1 MKYLHKPIWVC
12 AWIVAVGLSLH
23 LLGEN
28 SLAAEGSKSWRPTY
42 DLIMRWVNFGIIVFL
57 ANKYAKA
64 PVLNFLKGRGNQVA
78 EQIKALED
86 KRDEAAEKIRE
97 TQKFIEES
105 EVRFADLR
113 EFIVQQG
120 EKKKQDLIASAQ
132 EQSRLLLE
140 DSKRRV
146 QSYILEARN
155 AFKAEM
161 IDAAIDLAMERL
173 PKEITAADNQKIL
186 DEYLAGTMTQ

>member
-1 MKYLHKPIWVC
+1 MNYLNKTLWVC
-12 AWIVAVGLSLH
+12 AWIVAGVLSLH
-23 LLGEN
+23 LLGNETF
-28 SLAAEGSKSWRPTY
+28 AAEGSKSWRPTY
-42 DLIMRWVNFGIIVFL
+42 DLIMRWINFGIIVFL
-57 ANKYAKA
+57 VNKYAKA
-64 PVLNFLKGRGNQVA
+64 PVLNFLKGRGDQVA

-86 KRDEAAEKIRE
+86 KRDEATAKIKE
-97 TQKFIEES
+97 THKFIEES
-105 EVRFADLR
+105 EVRFGDLR
-113 EFIVQQG
+113 EYIVQQG
-120 EKKKQDLIASAQ
+120 EKKKRDLIESAQ

-173 PKEITAADNQKIL
+173 PKEITDADNEKIL
-186 DEYLAGTMTQ
+186 DEYLAGTMAK